1 MLEGVELDL
10 GPDLQRGMYTL
21 QKKEQKHSKVILVPR
36 SYIVCIPKFMA
47 DFLVVRNS
55 HIQSRLFLNPLVKA
69 YFPGSL
75 EFELEGIHFIIIS
88 KTSQYII
95 VKVLSVLVVCPV
107 NSSEIFPDYMEVL
120 SLANSSKIFPDCLMV
135 TLFSSWAYSSQ
146 GDHLGLTT

>member
-1 MLEGVELDL
+1 
-10 GPDLQRGMYTL
+10 
-21 QKKEQKHSKVILVPR
+21 
-36 SYIVCIPKFMA
+36 MA

-55 HIQSRLFLNPLVKA
+55 YIQSRLFLNPLVKE

-88 KTSQYII
+88 KTLQYNM
-95 VKVLSVLVVCPV
+95 SVLVVCPV
-107 NSSEIFPDYMEVL
+107 NSSEIFPDYMEDL